1 MKRSIAR
8 RDLIKTLVAASATAA
23 LFDRTR
29 AADAARLDVR
39 DPAAVALGYVVHA
52 SEVDTKK
59 YPGYVKD
66 QICEN
71 CLQLQGTAGENY
83 RPCSVF
89 PGKLV
94 SVSGWCSAWAA
105 EM

>member
-1 MKRSIAR
+1 MG
-8 RDLIKTLVAASATAA
+8 AAGAA
-23 LFDRTR
+23 LVERTR
-29 AADAARLDVR
+29 AAEPPVRLDVK
-39 DPAAVALGYVVHA
+39 DPAAAALGYVPHA
-52 SEVDTKK
+52 SDVDTKK
-59 YPGYVKD
+59 YPGYVKG

-71 CLQLQGTAGENY
+71 CLKLEGTAGDNY

-94 SVSGWCSAWAA
+94 SVSGWCAAWAA